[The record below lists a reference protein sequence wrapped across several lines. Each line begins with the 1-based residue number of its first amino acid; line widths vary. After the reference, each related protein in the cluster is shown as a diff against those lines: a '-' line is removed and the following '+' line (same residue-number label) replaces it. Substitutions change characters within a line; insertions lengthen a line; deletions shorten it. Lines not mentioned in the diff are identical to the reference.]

1 MLLRPRQR
9 VFVERSINALN
20 ANGNALSVAPTGAGK
35 TVMFSEVIGRLL
47 GSSSKRAIVLA
58 HRDELTEQNRAQF
71 GKLNPNVRTS
81 VFDATRKSWDG
92 SVVFAMV
99 PTLSRD
105 ENLVTMPAADLLII
119 DEAHH
124 AVAETYQRVIDKIRE
139 LNNDCMIFGVT
150 ATPNR
155 SDGLGLR
162 KVFTNVADQ
171 IAVGELV
178 AAGNLVI
185 PRTFVLDVGEN
196 NSLANVDLRGGEFD
210 MEAVEQILNTDLINS
225 EVINHW
231 KEKPVIDKPSYSVQP
246 LPTQREWQMSSVKPV
261 SILSSSPVNSVRKNA
276 N

>member
-9 VFVERSINALN
+9 VFVERSINALH

-81 VFDATRKSWDG
+81 VFDATSKSWDG

-105 ENLVTMPAADLLII
+105 ENLVTMPSPDLLII

-155 SDGLGLR
+155 SDGVGLR

-185 PRTFVLDVGEN
+185 PRTFVMDVGEN

-231 KEKPVIDKPSYSVQP
+231 KKS
-246 LPTQREWQMSSVKPV
+246 R
-261 SILSSSPVNSVRKNA
+261 
-276 N
+276 